1 MNFLKNVFVGL
12 GGLLGLIVAILIVT
26 ILGGALWLLLTT
38 LGLVTVGLL
47 RFVSWI
53 FVGGFVT
60 IGGLWL
66 IGYILTGSKNAE

>member
-1 MNFLKNVFVGL
+1 MNFLKNIMIGL

-26 ILGGALWLLLTT
+26 FLGGALWLLLTT

-47 RFVSWI
+47 RFVSWLLI
-53 FVGGFVT
+53 GGTIT

-66 IGYILTGSKNAE
+66 IGYILSGSKNAE

>member
-1 MNFLKNVFVGL
+1 MNFLRNVLYGL
-12 GGLLGLIVAILIVT
+12 GWFLGLIVTLLVVT
-26 ILGGALWLLLTT
+26 FLGGALWLLLST

-47 RFVSWI
+47 RFVIWLLI
-53 FVGGFVT
+53 GGTIT